1 MRLTCYDRCSATWAG
16 VQHHVLRERTQ
27 MNLKKSLNLIVTFPP
42 KDTLTR
48 AFFTLLVLWV
58 VLVTPHVAFQDKTL
72 HGEMYSVGT
81 LFEVQYSLVGYDNM
95 WHVAQEHW
103 NYDEFVAGREMER
116 TRLYNSRVESA
127 LRSLKMSFGFVNS
140 ILLIVLMQPFQS
152 PLNKIISFFSSK
164 EKK

>member
-1 MRLTCYDRCSATWAG
+1 MKPPTFLSNGTSLNYWSRCCFNMRLTCYDRCSATWAG

-95 WHVAQEHW
+95 WHVAQVNISHNFPKFNLLEKLYVIFSVCL
-103 NYDEFVAGREMER
+103 NCKKLLCEM
-116 TRLYNSRVESA
+116 
-127 LRSLKMSFGFVNS
+127 
-140 ILLIVLMQPFQS
+140 
-152 PLNKIISFFSSK
+152 
-164 EKK
+164 